1 MHSFVHFLRP
11 KDGDLV
17 IGNDTKENFSW
28 QSEEMNVKF
37 HKNCENAG
45 KPLKIS
51 CERCNFVK
59 FDIHFLGVSF
69 SLVLKVLKN
78 VQKECNIFLIILVQD
93 FCPMK
98 IKITQF
104 HGEFRLNICGC
115 AMLALFLLVYMI

>member
-51 CERCNFVK
+51 CERCNFVR

-78 VQKECNIFLIILVQD
+78 VQKECNIF
-93 FCPMK
+93 
-98 IKITQF
+98 
-104 HGEFRLNICGC
+104 
-115 AMLALFLLVYMI
+115 